1 MTANQ
6 AGTLHDR
13 ASSFASD
20 GEAYDRS
27 SLYRDMSL
35 SFVVPTRDGNVPFDV
50 AANWWTLGTPM
61 NQNVAGLIAVHG
73 MEVAAAYNQLFSY
86 CIDVDAARDKFGGHA
101 ESVISTKFIV
111 TMETDNLPEPD
122 AILKLLGAIYT
133 CPDTKCG
140 GEVGAEMGG
149 DPAFGD
155 LQPVTDGSWRCATC
169 GKRGYDAVSGLYSVK
184 LDPPV
189 PMAFGD
195 PVIPN
200 DFTPRRVSAAIRDK
214 RVIEVNGIAMGCA
227 VWRKETF
234 RQVSRPWFATED
246 GTTQD
251 IYFCKKAKKEVG
263 ARFGVHCGVK
273 VGHLD
278 VKTGQVF

>member
-1 MTANQ
+1 MGWQMTVRI

-86 CIDVDAARDKFGGHA
+86 CIDTDAARDKFGGHA
-101 ESVISTKFIV
+101 ESVISTKFVV
-111 TMETDNLPEPD
+111 TMEADNLPEPD
-122 AILKLLGAIYT
+122 AILKLLAAIYT
-133 CPDTKCG
+133 CPNDGCG
-140 GEVGAEMGG
+140 GEVAENV
-149 DPAFGD
+149 DYD
-155 LQPVTDGSWRCATC
+155 WRCSTC
-169 GKRGYDAVSGLYSVK
+169 SALGYAAVSGLYSVK

-195 PVIPN
+195 PSKPN
-200 DFTPRRVSAAIRDK
+200 DFTPRRVSAAMRDK

-234 RQVSRPWFATED
+234 REVSRPWFATED